1 MLPFKDGAR
10 QPGSGSTCGRCRGR
24 WSCQRGGGGRVGEGD
39 GDVGEGEDEGRVGVE
54 ELDVV
59 DGVAGGE
66 EGGHRRRGREVV
78 YVHAVVHADGEI
90 PRGSLAS
97 NWP

>member
-1 MLPFKDGAR
+1 M
-10 QPGSGSTCGRCRGR
+10 
-24 WSCQRGGGGRVGEGD
+24 
-39 GDVGEGEDEGRVGVE
+39 
-54 ELDVV
+54 V